1 MSIRKAIVV
10 PVNPNITYYGGT
22 FIGRILPHIAHIKKT
37 GGVIWNCGRA
47 FPHYKDIKKGY
58 FYETD
63 KKAITYEFDI
73 IKIYDWSNKDVL
85 EFFLYQL
92 NQEKASEIEEVKYV
106 PIFRKDDLDA
116 IQYEFEMGKRK
127 NAIGIVIKE
136 INILKEPISPQRL
149 IKVSDNKPIK
159 TNAAVRSHPIVY
171 YNSKF
176 KTLKRDLDP
185 KIMIH
190 NYIKKIIEAQQ
201 YTERDIENI
210 LEYGLYNSDYEFVER
225 QTSLKDGRIDILYK
239 TKDSYNVIELKKGM
253 ADIFTLDQISIYIED
268 VKKEYNVD
276 NVKGIIICETAT
288 EQLKSAI
295 NELPEI
301 SLNQFT
307 FEINFSLN
315 I

>member
-10 PVNPNITYYGGT
+10 PVNPNISYYGGM

-37 GGVIWNCGRA
+37 GGVLWNCGRA
-47 FPHYKDIKKGY
+47 FPHYYKDIKKGY

-63 KKAITYEFDI
+63 KKAVTYEFDI

-85 EFFLYQL
+85 AFFLNQL
-92 NQEKASEIEEVKYV
+92 NQEKASGIEEKYV
-106 PIFRKDDLDA
+106 PIFRKNDLDA
-116 IQYEFEMGKRK
+116 IQYEFEIGTRK

-136 INILKEPISPQRL
+136 INALEEPISPQRL

-159 TNAAVRSHPIVY
+159 TNAAVQSHPIVY

-176 KTLKRDLDP
+176 KILKRDLDP
-185 KIMIH
+185 NKMIH
-190 NYIKKIIEAQQ
+190 NHIIKIIEAQQ

-210 LEYGLYNSDYEFVER
+210 LEYSLYNSDYEFVER
-225 QTSLKDGRIDILYK
+225 QPTLKEGRIDILYK
-239 TKDSYNVIELKKGM
+239 TKDSYNVIELKKGV
-253 ADIFTLDQISIYIED
+253 ADISALDQINTYIEN
-268 VKKEYNVD
+268 VKKEYNIS

-288 EQLKSAI
+288 EQLKDTI
-295 NELPEI
+295 NKFPEI

-307 FEINFSLN
+307 FTVNFSLN
-315 I
+315 L